1 MRVLSFTIP
10 VAHDK
15 TVIVQE
21 DTGPYFYPHLHRHEE
36 IQLTLVI
43 KGKGTLVVGN
53 SMHAFEPNDMF
64 LIGANMPHVFK
75 SEASCFQNEKEGEA
89 HALTLFFN
97 TKGKLASLFN
107 LPELKNV
114 HSFFSQHYTG
124 FKIPQVSS
132 NEVSAKLFSIKYATG
147 LDQLMQFFQLL
158 KLLSGIENVNPL
170 TVDVQTKLISDHEGM
185 RISSI
190 YNFIMKHYNRDL
202 TLEEVAAEA
211 YMTPQAFCRYFKK
224 HTRLTFVSFLNE
236 VRINE
241 ACKKLVDG
249 SYDSVAS
256 VAYDCG
262 FNSITNFNRVFK
274 SAIGKSPREYITTF
288 LNSVN

>member
-1 MRVLSFTIP
+1 MKVLSFTIP

-15 TVIVQE
+15 TIIVQE
-21 DTGPYFYPHLHRHEE
+21 DIASDFYPHLHRHEE
-36 IQLTLVI
+36 IQLTLVL

-53 SMHAFEPNDMF
+53 SMHAFGPSELF

-75 SEASCFQNEKEGEA
+75 SDKVNCCDEENV
-89 HALTLFFN
+89 HVLTIFFN
-97 TKGKLASLFN
+97 TKGKLTSLFD

-114 HSFFSQHYTG
+114 HSFFSQHYSG
-124 FKIPQVSS
+124 FRVPMHSFSEISGKM
-132 NEVSAKLFSIKYATG
+132 FSIKYATG

-158 KLLSGIENVNPL
+158 KALSLLNNITPL
-170 TVDVQTKLISDHEGM
+170 TNDMESQSFSDHEGM
-185 RISSI
+185 RISTI
-190 YNFIMKHYNRDL
+190 YNFIMRHYSRDIK
-202 TLEEVAAEA
+202 LEEVAATA
-211 YMTPQAFCRYFKK
+211 FMTPQAFCRYFKK

-241 ACKKLVDG
+241 ACKKLING
-249 SYDSVAS
+249 SYDSVSS

-274 SAIGKSPREYITTF
+274 TTVGKSPREYMNHF
-288 LNSVN
+288 LNQLNN

>member
-1 MRVLSFTIP
+1 MKVLSFTIP

-15 TVIVQE
+15 TIIVQE
-21 DTGPYFYPHLHRHEE
+21 DIAPDFYPHLHRHDE
-36 IQLTLVI
+36 IQLTLII

-53 SMHAFEPNDMF
+53 SMHAFGPSELF
-64 LIGANMPHVFK
+64 LVGANMPHVFK
-75 SEASCFQNEKEGEA
+75 LDGANISGKEDNV
-89 HALTLFFN
+89 HALTIFFN
-97 TKGKLASLFN
+97 TKGKLASLFD

-114 HSFFSQHYTG
+114 HTFFARHYSGFRVPLYSFSDISG
-124 FKIPQVSS
+124 RV
-132 NEVSAKLFSIKYATG
+132 FSIKYATG

-158 KLLSGIENVNPL
+158 KSLSLLENIAPL
-170 TVDVQTKLISDHEGM
+170 THDMEPKAISDHEGM
-185 RISSI
+185 RISTI
-190 YNFIMKHYNRDL
+190 YNFIMQHYSRDI
-202 TLEEVAAEA
+202 TLEEVAGTA

-241 ACKKLVDG
+241 ACKKLING
-249 SYDSVAS
+249 SYDSVSS

-274 SAIGKSPREYITTF
+274 SSIGKSPREYVTHF
-288 LNSVN
+288 LNRLND